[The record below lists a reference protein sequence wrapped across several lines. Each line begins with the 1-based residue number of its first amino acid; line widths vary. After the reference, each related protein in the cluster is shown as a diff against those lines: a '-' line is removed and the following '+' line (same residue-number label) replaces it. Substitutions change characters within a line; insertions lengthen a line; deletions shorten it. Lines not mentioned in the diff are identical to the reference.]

1 MDTRLVARKN
11 QLETWKA
18 IVNDC
23 RTSGMKTKDWLVANN
38 ISRDQ
43 YYYWF
48 RLLRD
53 KAAQELKDNK
63 EEQTPNQ
70 IVKIECD
77 ETPVVP
83 ISSDIIE
90 VTIGRMNIKIPTHVS
105 SSTIQTILEV
115 AIHAK

>member
-1 MDTRLVARKN
+1 MDTRLVARQN
-11 QLETWKA
+11 QLETWAA
-18 IVNDC
+18 IVNNC
-23 RTSGMKTKDWLVANN
+23 RTSGMKTKDWLAANN

-53 KAAQELKDNK
+53 KAAQELNDNK
-63 EEQTPNQ
+63 EKQAPTQ

-77 ETPVVP
+77 ETPVAS
-83 ISSDIIE
+83 IASDIIE
-90 VTIGRMNIKIPTHVS
+90 VTIGRMNIKIPTHVNT
-105 SSTIQTILEV
+105 STIQTILEV